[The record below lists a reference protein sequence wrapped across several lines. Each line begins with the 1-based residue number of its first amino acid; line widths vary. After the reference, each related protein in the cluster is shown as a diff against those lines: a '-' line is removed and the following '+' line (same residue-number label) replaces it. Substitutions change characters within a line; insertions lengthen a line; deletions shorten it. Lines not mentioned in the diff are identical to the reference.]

1 MSLKGGRER
10 ERGKKEKKKEKRK
23 KKKQILKG
31 QLISFSNCD
40 FPQE

>member
-10 ERGKKEKKKEKRK
+10 EREKKKEKRK
-23 KKKQILKG
+23 QKKQILKG

>member
-10 ERGKKEKKKEKRK
+10 EREKKKEKRK